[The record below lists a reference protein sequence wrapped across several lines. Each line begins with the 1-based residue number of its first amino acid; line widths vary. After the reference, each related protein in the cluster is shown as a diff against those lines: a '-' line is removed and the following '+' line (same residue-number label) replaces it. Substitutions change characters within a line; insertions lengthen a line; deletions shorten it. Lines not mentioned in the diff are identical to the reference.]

1 MTAPL
6 LRPSDRTFSF
16 ARHALVEAF
25 RLAGCKGAEILLP
38 EFICRD
44 VLGAVNATGAT
55 PRYYPVNEQLQPV
68 HLEGAKGA
76 KAVLAVN
83 YFGIPQDLAIFRN
96 FCQENGAVLIEDNAH
111 GFLGRDLSGALL
123 GTRGDLGVTSYRKTF
138 RVLDGA
144 QLYVNDQRFVAKTDP
159 QLEPSRQTDPMSF
172 RIRRSTS
179 RIERRTGLPL
189 FRLLQT
195 TTRGLR
201 QMRTG
206 SSLPVSDPMSEKTLP
221 GSPEPT
227 SSSLH
232 FISRVNSEQEVERR
246 RRLFGEIA
254 SVVSGYDI
262 QPVIEQLDSG
272 ASPYGFAFIGS
283 AKEAARVRRAVSRF
297 HVETMSW
304 PDLPSAVTVD
314 NNHFYRNVWVVNFL

>member
-25 RLAGCKGAEILLP
+25 RLAGCNGAEILLP

-44 VLGAVNATGAT
+44 VLGAVNAAGAT

-68 HLEGAKGA
+68 HLEGANGA

-83 YFGIPQDLAIFRN
+83 YFGIPQDLSIFRKY
-96 FCQENGAVLIEDNAH
+96 CQEHGAVLIEDNAH

-123 GTRGDLGVTSYRKTF
+123 GTRGELGVTSYRKTV

-144 QLYVNDQRFVAKTDP
+144 QLYVNDQRFVAKTAP

-195 TTRGLR
+195 ATRGLR

-206 SSLPVSDPMSEKTLP
+206 SSLPTSDPMSEKALP

-227 SSSLH
+227 SSSLN
-232 FISRVNSEQEVERR
+232 FISKVNSEQEVERR

-254 SVVSGYDI
+254 SVVSGYDV
-262 QPVIEQLDSG
+262 QPIIKQLGSG

-314 NNHFYRNVWVVNFL
+314 NNQFYRNVWVVNFL